1 MTGSDS
7 PDTPFEYESEQ
18 PPSLAVVNALANLEE
33 EDPTDLNYTLYDY
46 IHPEA
51 LDTLIQSGPVTVTF
65 TVNQY
70 TVHITGS
77 GTIRITS

>member
-1 MTGSDS
+1 MTDSDS
-7 PDTPFEYESEQ
+7 PDTPFEYKSEQ
-18 PPSLAVVNALANLEE
+18 PPSIAVVNALAELEE
-33 EDPTDLNYTLYDY
+33 VDPTDLDYTLYDH

-51 LDTLIQSGPVTVTF
+51 LDTLIQSGPVAVTF

-70 TVHITGS
+70 TVHITES